1 MFLFKTEPG
10 EYSFD
15 DLRRDGTTTWDGVSN
30 PQALAALRACR
41 AGDEVF
47 IYHTGEER
55 RIVGTAGVER
65 GPGDGATKPSPPK
78 PGPGPG
84 PAKKHARPPAADSA
98 VVIRAGAALKRPVT
112 LAEIKADPRFAE
124 FALVRQG
131 RLSVMPVPAMLAK
144 ALRQMGGLPSR

>member
-1 MFLFKTEPG
+1 MATFLFKTEPA

-55 RIVGTAGVER
+55 RIVGTAAVER
-65 GPGDGATKPSPPK
+65 GPGDAAAKPAPK
-78 PGPGPG
+78 PGAG
-84 PAKKHARPPAADSA
+84 PAKKPKAPPAADPA

-112 LAEIKADPRFAE
+112 LAEIKSDPRFAE